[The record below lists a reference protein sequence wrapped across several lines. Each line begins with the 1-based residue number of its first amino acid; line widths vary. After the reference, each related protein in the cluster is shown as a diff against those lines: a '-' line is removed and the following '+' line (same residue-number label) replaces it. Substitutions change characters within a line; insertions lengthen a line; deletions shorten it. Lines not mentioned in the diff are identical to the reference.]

1 MPGIDPRLAQIGVA
15 LSIPIV
21 AIIGRPNVGKSSLF
35 NRIIGRRQA
44 IVSEVAGTTRDR
56 LMADAWWDDYHF
68 ILLDTGG
75 LEPNPEGVIRQLV
88 QEQAEMA
95 VADADV
101 IIFVTDVVDGMTPS
115 DIAAADMLRFSEK
128 PVVLAVNKVDNDL
141 REFGAPEFYSLGMG
155 DPEPISAFH
164 NYGIHGLMERVTSHL
179 QPDPSA
185 SDDGFTDLTELQ
197 ELDEATP
204 AFQRGALNLAIVGRT
219 NVGKSSLLNAI
230 LGQER
235 SIVSEVPGTTRDAL
249 DTQLTYNG
257 RDIVVIDTAG
267 IRRPGQVSK
276 GIEKYSVIRAVGA
289 VNRSDITL
297 LVTDASELATG
308 QDAHIAGLA
317 WDICRGLIV
326 VINKWDLFAD
336 EGTGARYQAAATV
349 RERLHFMPYVPICF
363 TSALKGEGIKALMD
377 TAQDL
382 WTERVRLVRSRDLQF
397 MLADALAGHQPPVVR
412 KHRGQRVQ
420 INRLQQ
426 VGINPPTFLFTVNN
440 PELVHFTY
448 QRYLENKIRDTFG
461 FDRTHLKLVFKRK

>member
-1 MPGIDPRLAQIGVA
+1 M
-15 LSIPIV
+15 SIPIV

-35 NRIIGRRQA
+35 NRIIGRRHA

-56 LMADAWWDDYHF
+56 LMADAWWEDYHF

-75 LEPNPEGVIRQLV
+75 LESNPEGPIRQLV
-88 QEQAEMA
+88 QEQAQMA

-101 IIFVTDVVDGMTPS
+101 IIFMTDVIDGMTPADLS
-115 DIAAADMLRFSEK
+115 AADMLRFAQK

-155 DPEPISAFH
+155 DPEAISAFH
-164 NYGIHGLMERVTSHL
+164 NYGIHSLMERVTSYL
-179 QPDPSA
+179 QPEPPVADEA
-185 SDDGFTDLTELQ
+185 MQ
-197 ELDEATP
+197 ELDEAAPT
-204 AFQRGALNLAIVGRT
+204 FKRGALNLAIVGRT

-230 LGQER
+230 LGQDR

-257 RDIVVIDTAG
+257 REIVVIDTAG
-267 IRRPGQVSK
+267 IRRPGQVAK

-308 QDAHIAGLA
+308 QDSHIAGLA

-336 EGTGARYQAAATV
+336 EGAGARYRAAATV
-349 RERLHFMPYVPICF
+349 RTGSTSCHTYPSVSHRRWKERA
-363 TSALKGEGIKALMD
+363 SRR
-377 TAQDL
+377 L
-382 WTERVRLVRSRDLQF
+382 WT
-397 MLADALAGHQPPVVR
+397 PP
-412 KHRGQRVQ
+412 
-420 INRLQQ
+420 
-426 VGINPPTFLFTVNN
+426 
-440 PELVHFTY
+440 
-448 QRYLENKIRDTFG
+448 
-461 FDRTHLKLVFKRK
+461 RTSGPSA

>member
-1 MPGIDPRLAQIGVA
+1 M
-15 LSIPIV
+15 SIPIV

-35 NRIIGRRQA
+35 NRIIGRRHA
-44 IVSEVAGTTRDR
+44 IVSDVAGTTRDR

-68 ILLDTGG
+68 ILVDTGG
-75 LEPNPEGVIRQLV
+75 LESNPDGEIRQMV
-88 QEQAEMA
+88 QEQVEMA

-101 IIFVTDVVDGMTPS
+101 IIFMTDVIDGMIPA
-115 DIAAADMLRFSEK
+115 DITAADMLRFTEK
-128 PVVLAVNKVDNDL
+128 PVVLAVNKVDNDM
-141 REFGAPEFYSLGMG
+141 REYGAPEFYSLGMG
-155 DPEPISAFH
+155 DPAAISAFH
-164 NYGIHGLMERVTSHL
+164 NYGIHDLMARVTSYL
-179 QPDPSA
+179 EPTPSTI
-185 SDDGFTDLTELQ
+185 DDDFQ
-197 ELDEATP
+197 ELDETAP
-204 AFQRGALNLAIVGRT
+204 SFQQGALKLAIVGRT

-235 SIVSEVPGTTRDAL
+235 SIVSTVPGTTRDAL
-249 DTQLTYNG
+249 DTEFVYNG
-257 RDIVVIDTAG
+257 REVVVIDTAG

-276 GIEKYSVIRAVGA
+276 GIEKYSVMRAVGA

-326 VINKWDLFAD
+326 VINKWDLFAE
-336 EGTGARYQAAATV
+336 EGVGARYRAAATV

-363 TSALKGEGIKALMD
+363 TSALNGEGIKALMD
-377 TAQDL
+377 TAQDI
-382 WTERVRLVRSRDLQF
+382 WTERMRLVRSRDLQF
-397 MLADALAGHQPPVVR
+397 MLADALSSHQPPVVR
-412 KHRGQRVQ
+412 KHRGQSVQ

-461 FDRTHLKLVFKRK
+461 FDRTHLRLVFKRK

>member
-1 MPGIDPRLAQIGVA
+1 M
-15 LSIPIV
+15 
-21 AIIGRPNVGKSSLF
+21 F
-35 NRIIGRRQA
+35 NRIIGRRHA

-75 LEPNPEGVIRQLV
+75 LEEHPEGEIREMV
-88 QEQAEMA
+88 QEQVEMA

-101 IIFVTDVVDGMTPS
+101 IIFVTDVVEGMTPA
-115 DIAAADMLRFSEK
+115 DLTAADMLRRTEK

-141 REFGAPEFYSLGMG
+141 REFAAPEFYSLGMG
-155 DPEPISAFH
+155 EPEPISAFH
-164 NYGIHGLMERVTSHL
+164 NYGIHGLMERATSYME
-179 QPDPSA
+179 PEPPVP
-185 SDDGFTDLTELQ
+185 DDGLMGDGLD
-197 ELDEATP
+197 ELDETAP
-204 AFQRGALNLAIVGRT
+204 AYRQGALNLAIVGRT

-230 LGQER
+230 LGQDR
-235 SIVSEVPGTTRDAL
+235 SIVSTVAGTTRDAL

-267 IRRPGQVSK
+267 IRRPGQVAQ

-297 LVTDASELATG
+297 LVTDASELATS

-317 WDICRGLIV
+317 WEICRGLIV
-326 VINKWDLFAD
+326 VINKWDLFAE
-336 EGTGARYQAAATV
+336 EGTGARYRAAATV
-349 RERLHFMPYVPICF
+349 REKLHFMPYVPICF
-363 TSALKGEGIKALMD
+363 TSALNGDGIKAVMD

-382 WTERVRLVRSRDLQF
+382 WTERMRLVRSRDLQF
-397 MLADALAGHQPPVVR
+397 MLADALASHQPPVVR

-426 VGINPPTFLFTVNN
+426 VGVNPPTFLFTVND
-440 PELVHFTY
+440 PQLVHFTY

-461 FDRTHLKLVFKRK
+461 FDRTHLKLVFKRR